1 MSTVGII
8 VILSLALLAVFVTVG
23 TVDMIRRRHYMHP
36 PDDGM
41 REDDEDE
48 HS

>member
-8 VILSLALLAVFVTVG
+8 VILSIAILAVFVAVG
-23 TVDMIRRRHYMHP
+23 TVDLIRRHRWTHP

-41 REDDEDE
+41 REDDFDE
-48 HS
+48 YR

>member
-8 VILSLALLAVFVTVG
+8 VILSLALLAVFVAVG

-36 PDDGM
+36 PDGDGI
-41 REDDEDE
+41 REDEEDE
-48 HS
+48 